1 MTIENCKVTEES
13 LNQSKQRLANII
25 DFLPDATFAI
35 DMSGKVIIWN
45 RAIEEM
51 TGVKAR
57 DIVGKGDYEYAIPFY
72 GSRRPILIN
81 LILNPNLRF
90 DESVYAF
97 VRREEGIL
105 ITETN
110 LFSLNNKEVYLWGK
124 AGPLYDSRGN
134 IVGAVESIRNI
145 TEHKLMELALAK
157 RELDLQVKTH
167 ELEDLNATLR
177 VLLKQRDKDRNTIAE
192 KILSNINL
200 LILPHIGQL
209 KVKADTQVRSYL
221 NVLESDLKDIVSPF
235 AQKLSAR
242 FLKLTN
248 REVRIANLIKEGMS
262 TKEIATFLNVS
273 DAAIHLHRYRIR
285 RKLNLTK
292 KQNLQFYLSSLC

>member
-1 MTIENCKVTEES
+1 MSSESCKVMEES
-13 LNQSKQRLANII
+13 FDQSKQRLANII

-35 DMSGKVIIWN
+35 DKSEKVIIWN

-57 DIVGKGDYEYAIPFY
+57 DMVGRGDYEYAIPFY
-72 GSRRPILIN
+72 NCRRPILIN
-81 LILNPNLRF
+81 LILNPNLCF
-90 DESVYAF
+90 DENVYAF
-97 VRREEGIL
+97 VRRDEGIL

-110 LFSLNNKEVYLWGK
+110 LLSLNNKHVYLWGK
-124 AGPLYDSRGN
+124 AGPLYDSCGN

-157 RELDLQVKTH
+157 RELDLQAKAH
-167 ELEDLNATLR
+167 ELEDLNAALR
-177 VLLKQRDKDRNTIAE
+177 VMLKQRDKDRNTIEAMV
-192 KILSNINL
+192 LSNINL

-209 KVKADTQVRSYL
+209 KMRADGEARSYL
-221 NVLESDLKDIVSPF
+221 NVLESNLKNIVSPF
-235 AQKLSAR
+235 AQKMSAR
-242 FLKLTN
+242 FLNLTN
-248 REVRIANLIKEGMS
+248 KEVRIANLIKEGMS

-292 KQNLQFYLSSLC
+292 KQSLQFYLSSLG

>member
-1 MTIENCKVTEES
+1 MTEES
-13 LNQSKQRLANII
+13 FNQSKQRLANII

-35 DMSGKVIIWN
+35 DRSEKVIIWN

-57 DIVGKGDYEYAIPFY
+57 DIVGRGDYEYAIPFY
-72 GSRRPILIN
+72 GNQRPILIN

-90 DESVYAF
+90 DENVYAF
-97 VRREEGIL
+97 VRRDEGIL
-105 ITETN
+105 LTETN
-110 LFSLNNKEVYLWGK
+110 RLSLNNKEVYLWGK
-124 AGPLYDSRGN
+124 AGPLYNSRGN

-157 RELDLQVKTH
+157 RELDLQAKTH

-177 VLLKQRDKDRNTIAE
+177 VLLKQRDKDQNTIAE

-200 LILPHIGQL
+200 FILPHIGQL
-209 KVKADTQVRSYL
+209 KAQVDTQVRFYL
-221 NVLESDLKDIVSPF
+221 NVLESNLKDIVSPF

-242 FLKLTN
+242 FLNLTK
-248 REVRIANLIKEGMS
+248 REMQIANLIKEGMS

-285 RKLNLTK
+285 SKLNLTK
-292 KQNLQFYLSSLC
+292 KQNLQFYLSSLN